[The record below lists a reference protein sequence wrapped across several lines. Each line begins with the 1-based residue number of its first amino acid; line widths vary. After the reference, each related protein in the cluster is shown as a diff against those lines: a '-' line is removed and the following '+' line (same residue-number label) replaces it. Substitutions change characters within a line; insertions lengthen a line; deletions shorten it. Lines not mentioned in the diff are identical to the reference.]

1 MQQNMVHIQAAR
13 KIRGGFE
20 PGAEYT
26 DLDLC
31 KVSPTVRN
39 HGIQAGKGGANPY
52 YPPLQT
58 VGGSKP
64 TATAAAERK
73 HGNSFARGLAGGM
86 ITNSRG

>member
-1 MQQNMVHIQAAR
+1 MVQIQAAR
-13 KIRGGFE
+13 KIWGGFE

-39 HGIQAGKGGANPY
+39 HGIQAGEGGRQIRIIRRC
-52 YPPLQT
+52 QT
-58 VGGSKP
+58 VGGSEP